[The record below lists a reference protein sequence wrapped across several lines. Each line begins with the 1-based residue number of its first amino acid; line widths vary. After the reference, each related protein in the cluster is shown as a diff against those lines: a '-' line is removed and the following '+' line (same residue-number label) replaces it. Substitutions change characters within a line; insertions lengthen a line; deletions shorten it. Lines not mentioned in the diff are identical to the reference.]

1 MKRGDEETGQRNP
14 QRPGRAVLQTL
25 AGLCLGFGMY
35 GMIHGLKSDE
45 GTLLPV
51 PASIMLCGGIL
62 LLRHNLRT
70 RKTEEKENR

>member
-1 MKRGDEETGQRNP
+1 M
-14 QRPGRAVLQTL
+14 L
-25 AGLCLGFGMY
+25 AGLCLGFGIY
-35 GMIHGLKSDE
+35 GMIHGLKSEE

-62 LLRHNLRT
+62 LLRHDLRT

>member
-1 MKRGDEETGQRNP
+1 MKRGNEETGQRNP
-14 QRPGRAVLQTL
+14 QRFGRAALRTL

-35 GMIHGLKSDE
+35 GMIHGLKSEE

-51 PASIMLCGGIL
+51 SASIMLCGGIL
-62 LLRHNLRT
+62 LLQHDLRT

>member
-1 MKRGDEETGQRNP
+1 MKKTNEAVGQERP
-14 QRPGRAVLQTL
+14 QRRTKAAAGTL

-35 GMIHGLKSDE
+35 GMIHGLKSEE

-62 LLRHNLRT
+62 LLRHDLRT